1 MVYIFNIVKRV
12 NNSCVI
18 SQSKCHYLSKPHV
31 FSSMPLQSGIFTINR
46 KFIIG
51 LVSSI
56 ITAAMGYGI
65 RLILLHYLEHDVF
78 TDLDNWIASLSYFCS
93 LGAIRFVINECL
105 KENTFLMSY
114 CGGPMGVSN
123 NTAGSGSLPVGSNA
137 AGYNSSMQAP
147 NSSDIGNYSAG
158 SSSIPGTAVPGS
170 TADHSTTGLG
180 SSSGGDASITNDRSK
195 LEHRISKVQDKV
207 QYFGEQLE
215 GAKQD
220 YNEVISKQSE
230 YVTHGKAEEWQRE
243 YIEAVSAVKD
253 SETNLSSEIRMHNVL
268 QKKLVNG
275 DYSMSGTSTTT
286 KRRLSDCSMA
296 NYGSSTP
303 TNTKRT
309 SDG

>member
-1 MVYIFNIVKRV
+1 MVFMFNIVKRV

-18 SQSKCHYLSKPHV
+18 SQSKWHDLPKPNV
-31 FSSMPLQSGIFTINR
+31 FSSMPLQSSFFTINR

-56 ITAAMGYGI
+56 ITAAIAYGI

-114 CGGPMGVSN
+114 CDGPIAVSN
-123 NTAGSGSLPVGSNA
+123 NTAGSSSLPVGSYG

-147 NSSDIGNYSAG
+147 NNSGIVNTSAG
-158 SSSIPGTAVPGS
+158 PSSIAG
-170 TADHSTTGLG
+170 TADHSTTGIG
-180 SSSGGDASITNDRSK
+180 SSSAGDASITNDRSK
-195 LEHRISKVQDKV
+195 LEQKISKVQDKV

-230 YVTHGKAEEWQRE
+230 YVTLGKAEEWQRK
-243 YIEAVSAVKD
+243 YIEAVSALKD
-253 SETNLSSEIRMHNVL
+253 SETNLSSEIRMHSIL

-275 DYSMSGTSTTT
+275 DYSMSGTSSTT

-296 NYGSSTP
+296 NDHSSRP
-303 TNTKRT
+303 K
-309 SDG
+309 